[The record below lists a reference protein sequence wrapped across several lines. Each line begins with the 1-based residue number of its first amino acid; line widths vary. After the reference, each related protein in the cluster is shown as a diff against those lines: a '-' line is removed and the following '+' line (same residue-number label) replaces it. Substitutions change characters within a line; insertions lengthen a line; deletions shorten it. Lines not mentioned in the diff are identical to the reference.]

1 MRTIGRIAT
10 ASGVGVET
18 IRFYEREGLLPEPE
32 RSASGYRLYSD
43 DAVARLR
50 FIQRAKQLGFTL
62 DEVRRLLTLAD
73 VAGPSAEVR
82 ALAADKLAIIDA
94 RLRDLGRMREALA
107 DLVECCDGSGSAA
120 SCPIIHAL
128 VDGDDAPGR

>member
-32 RSASGYRLYSD
+32 RSASGYRLYPD

-120 SCPIIHAL
+120 SCPIIQAL
-128 VDGDDAPGR
+128 VDGDDAPAR

>member
-32 RSASGYRLYSD
+32 RSASGYRLYPD

-107 DLVECCDGSGSAA
+107 DLVECCDGRGSAA
-120 SCPIIHAL
+120 SCPIIQAL
-128 VDGDDAPGR
+128 VDGDDAPAR

>member
-32 RSASGYRLYSD
+32 RSASGYRLYTD

-120 SCPIIHAL
+120 SCPIIQAL
-128 VDGDDAPGR
+128 VDGDDAPAR

>member
-1 MRTIGRIAT
+1 MRTIGRIAK

-18 IRFYEREGLLPEPE
+18 IRVYEREELLPEPE

-107 DLVECCDGSGSAA
+107 ELVACCDGSGSAA
-120 SCPIIHAL
+120 SCPIIQAL
-128 VDGDDAPGR
+128 VYGDDAPAR